1 MNDKM
6 KFPFWNTNWMNDGGM
21 NSQSDWFRNQKQYMD
36 AWSSFQKFM
45 PNSSSGINPM
55 YEAMNSWWNK
65 ASLSLSGQNYD
76 FYNKMMQQGKSFYF
90 MGEQFNKLLEGM
102 KDVNR
107 KSEDWQKVLNEQF
120 DAMKSSFEQSE
131 ILQDAFTTAPFLQAD
146 FQKDYLKVVDILS
159 NVEKYAPI
167 PGLGSTRESQEQI
180 QEGIRLMV
188 EYQEISHEFNI
199 VMSKVGIE
207 AMEVMR
213 LMIIEMAERDEEIN
227 SLREIYNM
235 WVDCNEKAYAEYV
248 ATDEY
253 SELYGRLSNAL
264 MAVKQHYGKLMDKIL
279 SKLNLPTR
287 RGRDTILKRLQEMKR
302 NQSKTVAK
310 ITAMEDEIH
319 ALRQLIESEKKSSS
333 TATPRSTNSKKK
345 AKGKTAKKKEAK
357 KISKKA
363 SKKTS
368 KSVSKKTP
376 KKSSGK
382 SSSKNTIVID
392 I

>member
-6 KFPFWNTNWMNDGGM
+6 QFPFWNTDWM
-21 NSQSDWFRNQKQYMD
+21 NSQPDWLKNQKQYMD
-36 AWSSFQKFM
+36 AWSSFQNFM

-55 YEAMNSWWNK
+55 FEAMNSWWNNT
-65 ASLSLSGQNYD
+65 SPSLSGQNYD

-90 MGEQFNKLLEGM
+90 MGEQFNKLLEGTN
-102 KDVNR
+102 DVNR
-107 KSEDWQKVLNEQF
+107 KSGDWQKVLNEQF
-120 DAMKSSFEQSE
+120 DAMKSAFEQSE
-131 ILQDAFTTAPFLQAD
+131 AMQAAFTTAPLLQAD
-146 FQKDYLKVVDILS
+146 FQKDYLKVFDILT
-159 NVEKYAPI
+159 NIEKYSPI
-167 PGLGSTRESQEQI
+167 PGMGSTRESQEQI
-180 QEGIRLMV
+180 QEGIRLMG
-188 EYQEISHEFNI
+188 EYQEVSHEFNI

-227 SLREIYNM
+227 SLREIYNL

-287 RGRDTILKRLQEMKR
+287 RGRDTILKRLQGMKR
-302 NQSKTVAK
+302 DQSKSVAK
-310 ITAMEDEIH
+310 ITALEDEVH
-319 ALRQLIESEKKSSS
+319 ALRQLIEREKKSSS
-333 TATPRSTNSKKK
+333 TTSTSKQAKKKTSKKKVAKKISRKASKKK
-345 AKGKTAKKKEAK
+345 AK
-357 KISKKA
+357 
-363 SKKTS
+363 
-368 KSVSKKTP
+368 
-376 KKSSGK
+376 KSSDK
-382 SSSKNTIVID
+382 SSSKKTIVID